1 MTLREELEA
10 EQVRHLDLQRYCQVE
25 SGTTVREA
33 VARMRAAGGGTAL
46 ITRDSE
52 LIGIFTERDYAR
64 KVVLKGLASKDT
76 LVGDLMTQNVLT
88 VSPSHTI
95 DDCMA
100 IMTNNHI
107 RHLPVV
113 AQGKLAGIVSI
124 GDAVKSVMEQQQAT
138 IDQLSGYIA
147 GGMST

>member
-1 MTLREELEA
+1 MAATV
-10 EQVRHLDLQRYCQVE
+10 QQIIQRKGDTTYSVAPD
-25 SGTTVREA
+25 TTVLQALKLMAERNVSA
-33 VARMRAAGGGTAL
+33 VLVTEGERL
-46 ITRDSE
+46 V
-52 LIGIFTERDYAR
+52 GIFTERDYAR

-76 LVGDLMTQNVLT
+76 KVGDLMTQNVLT
-88 VSPSHTI
+88 ISPAHTV

-113 AQGKLAGIVSI
+113 DKGRLTGIVSI

-138 IDQLSGYIA
+138 IEQLSGYIA
-147 GGMST
+147 GGLST

>member
-1 MTLREELEA
+1 MAATVQQIIQKKGDTTYSVA
-10 EQVRHLDLQRYCQVE
+10 PD
-25 SGTTVREA
+25 TTVLQALKLMAERNVSA
-33 VARMRAAGGGTAL
+33 VLVTEGERL
-46 ITRDSE
+46 V
-52 LIGIFTERDYAR
+52 GIFTERDYAR

-76 LVGDLMTQNVLT
+76 KVGDLMTQNVLT
-88 VSPSHTI
+88 ISPSHTV

-113 AQGKLAGIVSI
+113 DKGRLTGIVSI

-138 IDQLSGYIA
+138 IEQLSGYIA
-147 GGMST
+147 GGQST

>member
-1 MTLREELEA
+1 MAATV
-10 EQVRHLDLQRYCQVE
+10 QQILQTKGNASYAVTPD
-25 SGTTVREA
+25 TTVLQALQLMAERNISA
-33 VARMRAAGGGTAL
+33 VLVMEGERLA
-46 ITRDSE
+46 
-52 LIGIFTERDYAR
+52 GIFTERDYAR

-113 AQGKLAGIVSI
+113 AQGQLAGIVSI

-147 GGMST
+147 GGMTT

>member
-1 MTLREELEA
+1 MAATV
-10 EQVRHLDLQRYCQVE
+10 QQILQQKGNASYAVTPD
-25 SGTTVREA
+25 TTVLQALLLMAERNVSA
-33 VARMRAAGGGTAL
+33 VLVMEGERLA
-46 ITRDSE
+46 
-52 LIGIFTERDYAR
+52 GIFTERDYAR

-113 AQGKLAGIVSI
+113 AQGQLAGIVSI

-147 GGMST
+147 GGMTT